1 MAVAGFLN
9 RIARWFRAGY
19 AHGVPKTGYE
29 PLLALLERRL
39 TWKEVKEVTRELIH
53 GAQVTPAGIE
63 PITRVDAAVAIAGR
77 TNGLPA
83 EEDIERVRARLE
95 GKGWPFAE

>member
-1 MAVAGFLN
+1 MG
-9 RIARWFRAGY
+9 RWFRAGY

-39 TWKEVKEVTRELIH
+39 TWKEVKEVARELIH
-53 GAQVTPAGIE
+53 GARVTTDGIE
-63 PITRVDAAVAIAGR
+63 PITRVDAAVAIAVR

-83 EEDIERVRARLE
+83 EQDIQRVRARLE
-95 GKGWPFAE
+95 HKGWPFAD